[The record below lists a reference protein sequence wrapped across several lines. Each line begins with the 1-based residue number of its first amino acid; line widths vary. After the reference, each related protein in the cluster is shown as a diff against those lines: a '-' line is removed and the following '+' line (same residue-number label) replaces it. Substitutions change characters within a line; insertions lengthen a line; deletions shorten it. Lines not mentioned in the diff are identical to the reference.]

1 MKKVNKSFIINIY
14 LELCCAMC
22 HFKNLHPGHKIIE
35 INDEE
40 ALKRENINFD
50 ALSKK
55 FNENNQKIINLK
67 DKIEKEI
74 VNINKSYDIVEK
86 QVNNKF
92 QEEHEKLI
100 LEENTLKEKLQNE
113 VTKAKEHLEKCLSEA
128 NQLIISYERIN
139 KGIKALAKEEKNMIK
154 ILTYI
159 TNMNKSNEQMNNFDN
174 EFIKKLEFTFDE
186 KQKNIIYKEY
196 LINGLPVPKEIVFN
210 DISWKGFKI
219 EWKIDES
226 KISQL
231 DKNKITYKVLLRKS
245 INENKNQDNNFEQ
258 VYSDVN
264 TNCTINYLN
273 ANTKYEIKI
282 TCVYNDL
289 QGEYSEIKNIKT
301 DYCDLIRPNP
311 FLSYLEPKD

>member
-1 MKKVNKSFIINIY
+1 
-14 LELCCAMC
+14 
-22 HFKNLHPGHKIIE
+22 
-35 INDEE
+35 
-40 ALKRENINFD
+40 
-50 ALSKK
+50 
-55 FNENNQKIINLK
+55 
-67 DKIEKEI
+67 
-74 VNINKSYDIVEK
+74 
-86 QVNNKF
+86 
-92 QEEHEKLI
+92 
-100 LEENTLKEKLQNE
+100 
-113 VTKAKEHLEKCLSEA
+113 
-128 NQLIISYERIN
+128 
-139 KGIKALAKEEKNMIK
+139 MIK

-196 LINGLPVPKEIVFN
+196 LINGLPVPKEIIFN

-245 INENKNQDNNFEQ
+245 TNENKNQDNNFEQ
-258 VYSDVN
+258 VYSGVN
-264 TNCTINYLN
+264 TNCTINYLKV
-273 ANTKYEIKI
+273 NTKYEIKI

-301 DYCDLIRPNP
+301 DDCDLIRPNP
-311 FLSYLEPKD
+311 LLSYLEPID